1 MTDEH
6 DQPTLPPSIPTL
18 PAAPPSLPAP
28 SVPAPS
34 LPAPSIPAPAIPA
47 PSIPP
52 PRPAVPSV
60 PPSISPSPP
69 TRPDG
74 SAADDEPQ
82 AAAAVR
88 NVPTAASTQVDD
100 GLPTAP
106 PTDAAP
112 WMPPETESMRAA
124 NVAFVAGR
132 CLFVAAALLVVLA
145 TRRFASADATFD
157 QFWAVV
163 ASAGVFVAVGLAGQ
177 AFWAAGLADNA
188 RRLRVRGVSA
198 RGQVILWA
206 IVAGWVA
213 FACSVVLRVDLGG
226 DLDPLPALAL
236 GIWVVTVLIAYSRLK
251 AVLAGLSRTP
261 PPVLITLLPIDLVAF
276 GLVWWR
282 LLDLSTA
289 RSDLDR
295 TATFALVAAGLLAV
309 AAALSAWL
317 AARATA
323 AIGERLRRLET
334 QHRQSVEGEGPSA
347 EWLQRRAEAS
357 SATSPASD

>member
-6 DQPTLPPSIPTL
+6 DQPTLPPSIPTI
-18 PAAPPSLPAP
+18 PAAPP
-28 SVPAPS
+28 
-34 LPAPSIPAPAIPA
+34 

-52 PRPAVPSV
+52 PEPVAALAAAPGLPSRPEETS
-60 PPSISPSPP
+60 
-69 TRPDG
+69 TG
-74 SAADDEPQ
+74 DEP

-88 NVPTAASTQVDD
+88 NVRTRAGSTKVDY

-106 PTDAAP
+106 PTEATP
-112 WMPPETESMRAA
+112 FVPPETESMRIA
-124 NVAFVAGR
+124 NIAFVIGR
-132 CLFVAAALLVVLA
+132 CLFVVAALLVTLA
-145 TRRFASADATFD
+145 ARRFASADATFD

-163 ASAGVFVAVGLAGQ
+163 ASTGVFVAVGLAGQ
-177 AFWAAGLADNA
+177 AFWAASLADNA

-198 RGQVILWA
+198 RGQVVVWT
-206 IVAGWVA
+206 IVAVWVA
-213 FACSVVLRVDLGG
+213 FACAVLLRVDLGD
-226 DLDPLPALAL
+226 DLDPLPAVAL

-261 PPVLITLLPIDLVAF
+261 PPLLITLLPIDLVAF

-295 TATFALVAAGLLAV
+295 TVTFGLVAAGLLAL

-317 AARATA
+317 AGRATA
-323 AIGERLRRLET
+323 AIDERLRRLEM

-347 EWLQRRAEAS
+347 EWLQRRTGAAP
-357 SATSPASD
+357 ATAPASD